1 VVSKRLLVVVSVLAF
16 TVGAAAAL
24 VLYGQRPGEVGV
36 QGVAEKSPG
45 EGREA
50 TNGTEAVA
58 NRAEAGAAVEDGE
71 DAGDEVSADS
81 GNVGRKGSVVR
92 RRAAANGRD
101 VRVSRPASS
110 SYVRV
115 SSREGKNGGRGVAG
129 HALGGVKKTG
139 QVISKPFKKLGGVF
153 HD

>member
-1 VVSKRLLVVVSVLAF
+1 MSKRLLVAVSVLAF
-16 TVGAAAAL
+16 AVGAAAAL
-24 VLYGQRPGEVGV
+24 VLYSQRPGEVGV
-36 QGVAEKSPG
+36 QGVAEKSSD

-50 TNGTEAVA
+50 TTEAVA
-58 NRAEAGAAVEDGE
+58 NRAEAGAGVEGGE

-81 GNVGRKGSVVR
+81 GNVGRRGSIVR

-101 VRVSRPASS
+101 VRVSRPARV
-110 SYVRV
+110 YVRV
-115 SSREGKNGGRGVAG
+115 SSREGNDGGRGVAG